1 MCGGGSGGTESEG
14 PDCPVL
20 PLPTW
25 HCLPKGPQRWQQC
38 FLLGGVWDIWAS
50 REAPKGTDRPTST
63 GSSVLSSAADSPR
76 VTDVP
81 ATGGTCWAGYPKL
94 ISHRRE
100 LWGLQGCCP
109 SELTP
114 MLSPRPRQVPTHP
127 SSHWIVSTTL
137 RKRLCWA
144 PLPNQDRRVITA
156 GPRSLS
162 F

>member
-1 MCGGGSGGTESEG
+1 MENKTNTYTNIKDSTLSVKEKSKLLEG
-14 PDCPVL
+14 KDCIF
-20 PLPTW
+20 
-25 HCLPKGPQRWQQC
+25 
-38 FLLGGVWDIWAS
+38 FLIYTLGGVWDIWAS